1 MAGIEFRLLGPLE
14 VLRDGAPVAV
24 PPGRPR
30 ALLGRL
36 LVSANTVVAADH
48 LIEDLWRG
56 DPPASAGHALRV
68 YVSNLRRLLEP
79 DRVAGVTPQVLV
91 TRPPGYLLA
100 AEPRQTDAGRF
111 ELLVA
116 EGGRASDAGR
126 VAEAS
131 AIFAEALGLW
141 RGSVLADLADEPFVG
156 PDAARL
162 DELRWVAAD
171 RWAEAELALGR
182 HTELVGELEALI
194 RLHPFRE
201 RLWAQLIVALYRS
214 GRQADALNTYQR
226 LRTLLIEE
234 LGL

>member
-36 LVSANTVVAADH
+36 LVSANKVVAADH

-79 DRVAGVTPQVLV
+79 ERVAGVTPQVLV

-116 EGGRASDAGR
+116 EGLRWR
-126 VAEAS
+126 TQEAWS
-131 AIFAEALGLW
+131 GE
-141 RGSVLADLADEPFVG
+141 R
-156 PDAARL
+156 PDPAFAAR
-162 DELRWVAAD
+162 R
-171 RWAEAELALGR
+171 GR
-182 HTELVGELEALI
+182 SSTST
-194 RLHPFRE
+194 RR
-201 RLWAQLIVALYRS
+201 
-214 GRQADALNTYQR
+214 R
-226 LRTLLIEE
+226 LRAVS
-234 LGL
+234 